1 MIGAFN
7 TGVFPSTGYNIE
19 IYIIWLICTF
29 LLFIV
34 MLNMLIALVNDIFEK
49 IHENINNNLLKELV
63 VLMVE
68 SEQLISRSTLF
79 YGKKYIIVIKKE
91 KGDDT
96 ANDNDSKLAI
106 IKAHMDKNI
115 DNQSKKVDT
124 ITQNLDK

>member
-1 MIGAFN
+1 
-7 TGVFPSTGYNIE
+7 
-19 IYIIWLICTF
+19 
-29 LLFIV
+29 
-34 MLNMLIALVNDIFEK
+34 MLIALVNDIFEK

-96 ANDNDSKLAI
+96 ANDNDSTLAI